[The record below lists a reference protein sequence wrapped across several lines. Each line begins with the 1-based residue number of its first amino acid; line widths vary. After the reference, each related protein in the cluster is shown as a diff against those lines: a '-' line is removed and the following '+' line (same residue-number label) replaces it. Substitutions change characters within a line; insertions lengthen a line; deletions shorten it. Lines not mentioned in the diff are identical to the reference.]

1 MPHTSAASTVTP
13 EDKTMPTARIRL
25 VAAAC
30 VLLLPQLA
38 FAAPNP
44 ANGRKLS
51 QQFCAECHV
60 VVPNGKA
67 GWTDAP
73 AFDAI
78 ANKPGTTTQFLRT
91 FIQQPHMHMV
101 NTGRPP
107 GQAADIAAYI
117 LTLRTR

>member
-1 MPHTSAASTVTP
+1 MTQINAPHLRSQHRHAGGQDHANRPDSS
-13 EDKTMPTARIRL
+13 RRRRL
-25 VAAAC
+25 
-30 VLLLPQLA
+30 
-38 FAAPNP
+38 
-44 ANGRKLS
+44 

-78 ANKPGTTTQFLRT
+78 ANKPGTTAKFLRT